1 MTRIG
6 SNLFLGLAL
15 FLMSGVANAGADGWH
30 ASLDD
35 GLEAAKTSGRPLLVV
50 TGWKSGV

>member
-1 MTRIG
+1 MIRIPLQG
-6 SNLFLGLAL
+6 LVVLAL
-15 FLMSGVANAGADGWH
+15 LSTAFAADGWH

-35 GLEAAKTSGRPLLVV
+35 GLEAARKSGRPVLVV